1 MSPLLK
7 STYDMR
13 GGQMPATVG
22 KEATVPVRLSFI
34 ADTAAV
40 AGREGQ
46 MDCAD
51 D

>member
-22 KEATVPVRLSFI
+22 KEATVPVRLSRI
-34 ADTAAV
+34 RRRR
-40 AGREGQ
+40 GEGQ